1 MSDQLVFKDALKTK
15 QKNDGWSEALSL
27 QKENR
32 KLKSQLEDVDN
43 LLEEIENALDIS
55 LNITYKESRKVD
67 VPVNYLDISRYEK
80 YHGSL
85 NPIPLREGILKTAEF
100 MKEYYKI

>member
-43 LLEEIENALDIS
+43 LLEEIENALNRGPDNDWVRHAI
-55 LNITYKESRKVD
+55 D
-67 VPVNYLDISRYEK
+67 RYNNK
-80 YHGSL
+80 YY
-85 NPIPLREGILKTAEF
+85 E
-100 MKEYYKI
+100 